1 MHNYPIHTIASAPE
15 NSKSALEQLKKAFGV
30 VPNLAAAI
38 ANSPK
43 LINSLVGVFQ
53 QVHSSS
59 LTEQEIQIVLLTD
72 AVANSSTYAVAFH
85 TALALQQGVSSEE
98 TGAIREGR
106 VPTNKRLAALS
117 TLAKALIEKT
127 WTPER
132 TRSRFVPRCR
142 FHEGTS
148 PGGYRH
154 SGSLDDHKLCGSH
167 RQSATGR
174 SLPAARLAS
183 LKATHKTPPQFCR
196 SYGFADPVSDRRRLM
211 MGTEPNPAV
220 PQLVELLR
228 YWRHERGKSQLD
240 LSMDTGISQRHLS
253 FVESGRSA
261 PSRDFLS
268 IVSDALN
275 IPLRERNV
283 LLLASGYAPQ
293 YSGQGMDAEQM
304 AVVTRAIDR
313 MLQQHEPHPALV
325 LDRNWYVIRT
335 NEAAPRF
342 FGSFL
347 DLEKRPKPR
356 NLLDLMFDPAGM
368 RPFVENW
375 QKVAAGLLQRVRREA
390 VGQVLNAEL
399 QKLLKQLRGYPGV
412 AELKPSLAPQ
422 SPVLPIVFRQGN
434 RRFSYFS
441 LITTV
446 GTPQCI
452 TAQELRVECM
462 FPTDV
467 DER

>member
-1 MHNYPIHTIASAPE
+1 
-15 NSKSALEQLKKAFGV
+15 
-30 VPNLAAAI
+30 
-38 ANSPK
+38 
-43 LINSLVGVFQ
+43 
-53 QVHSSS
+53 
-59 LTEQEIQIVLLTD
+59 
-72 AVANSSTYAVAFH
+72 
-85 TALALQQGVSSEE
+85 
-98 TGAIREGR
+98 
-106 VPTNKRLAALS
+106 
-117 TLAKALIEKT
+117 
-127 WTPER
+127 
-132 TRSRFVPRCR
+132 
-142 FHEGTS
+142 
-148 PGGYRH
+148 
-154 SGSLDDHKLCGSH
+154 
-167 RQSATGR
+167 
-174 SLPAARLAS
+174 
-183 LKATHKTPPQFCR
+183 
-196 SYGFADPVSDRRRLM
+196 

-220 PQLVELLR
+220 PQLGELLR

-368 RPFVENW
+368 RPFVEEW
-375 QKVAAGLLQRVRREA
+375 EKVAVGLLQRVRREA
-390 VGQVLNAEL
+390 VGLVLDAKL
-399 QKLLKQLRGYPGV
+399 QELLKRLREYPGV
-412 AELKPSLAPQ
+412 AELKPSLTPQ
-422 SPVLPIVFRQGN
+422 GPVLPITFR
-434 RRFSYFS
+434 RDSERFSYFS

-462 FPTDV
+462 FPTDARGN
-467 DER
+467 ERA